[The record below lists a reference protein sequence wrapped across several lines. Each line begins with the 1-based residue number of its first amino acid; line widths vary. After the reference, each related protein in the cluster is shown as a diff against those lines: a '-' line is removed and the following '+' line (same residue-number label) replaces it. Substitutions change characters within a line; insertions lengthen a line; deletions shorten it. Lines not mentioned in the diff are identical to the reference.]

1 EIVGDEEIR
10 QAEAV
15 AQVLEQVDDTGLD
28 RYVEGGDRLVEDQ
41 QLRVRHQCPG
51 DADAL
56 ALAAGELMRI
66 ACGHRGVESD
76 EFEHLGDLVMALGGG
91 SSVHGQRCGD
101 GCPERQARLDGGH
114 RVLEHDLDGLA
125 HGQAFAFAQIG
136 DVDAVDE
143 DPTLL
148 RGDHLEHFPDRRR
161 LAAAGLT
168 DASERLS
175 GLDLEID
182 SVDGPYGADLP
193 LEHGA
198 VEQWEVPLQT
208 GDFEDVR
215 GAVVP
220 HTCGDRFGTR
230 VDALGRQIAAC
241 DLPGPVAGGFDS
253 VDA

>member
-1 EIVGDEEIR
+1 
-10 QAEAV
+10 
-15 AQVLEQVDDTGLD
+15 
-28 RYVEGGDRLVEDQ
+28 
-41 QLRVRHQCPG
+41 
-51 DADAL
+51 
-56 ALAAGELMRI
+56 
-66 ACGHRGVESD
+66 
-76 EFEHLGDLVMALGGG
+76 
-91 SSVHGQRCGD
+91 
-101 GCPERQARLDGGH
+101 
-114 RVLEHDLDGLA
+114 
-125 HGQAFAFAQIG
+125 
-136 DVDAVDE
+136 
-143 DPTLL
+143 
-148 RGDHLEHFPDRRR
+148 DHLEHFPDRRR

-168 DASERLS
+168 DESERLS

-198 VEQWEVPLQT
+198 LEQWEVPLQT

-253 VDA
+253 VDAVFDEFGFDLATDVDGDRAAWGERAARGQIRQ